1 LFPSSVAVTQ
11 LFMRR
16 HQVYISHCYWHRLLL
31 IVLFLHIANLIL
43 LGIREYLLSRE
54 PPPPT
59 IKMEEN
65 TDGIIF
71 LYWQQCTQCC
81 QSVPKQNS

>member
-1 LFPSSVAVTQ
+1 
-11 LFMRR
+11 
-16 HQVYISHCYWHRLLL
+16 
-31 IVLFLHIANLIL
+31 VLFLHIANLTL
-43 LGIREYLLSRE
+43 LAVRDYLLSRE

-71 LYWQQCTQCC
+71 LY
-81 QSVPKQNS
+81 